1 VTLDTA
7 LFVAGVTAE
16 AVIVTLLLAKRAY
29 RTLPVFLLYLIWSL
43 LNDVGFYIL
52 VHLYP
57 SSDLRFYVVD
67 TAIDSIFQF
76 AVLVE
81 LSMSVLRPVRSSLPR
96 GAVVAVC
103 IIIALIC
110 AAIWPFAKNPEFNL
124 LNSDSRLMIHM
135 QMTFSVLRI
144 LFFLSLAA
152 CSQLL
157 SIGWRDRELQVATGL
172 GVYSLASLSVA
183 MLHTGQAIANPVVAA
198 QYHFLDQMMTASY
211 VCSIIYWVVCFAQEV
226 PERREFTPQMQNF
239 LLAVAG
245 SARSTRIALDNS
257 SDDDNR
263 RGGKR

>member
-7 LFVAGVTAE
+7 LLIAGVTAE
-16 AVIVTLLLAKRAY
+16 AVIVILLLAKRAY
-29 RTLPVFLLYLIWSL
+29 RTLPIFLSYLIWSL
-43 LNDVGFYIL
+43 LNDVGFRIL

-57 SSDLRFYVVD
+57 SYDLRIYVVGA
-67 TAIDSIFQF
+67 TIDSIFQF

-124 LNSDSRLMIHM
+124 DSRLMIHM

-183 MLHTGQAIANPVVAA
+183 MLHTGQAIANPGVAA
-198 QYHFLDQMMTASY
+198 QYHFLDQMVAASY

-257 SDDDNR
+257 SDDDSR